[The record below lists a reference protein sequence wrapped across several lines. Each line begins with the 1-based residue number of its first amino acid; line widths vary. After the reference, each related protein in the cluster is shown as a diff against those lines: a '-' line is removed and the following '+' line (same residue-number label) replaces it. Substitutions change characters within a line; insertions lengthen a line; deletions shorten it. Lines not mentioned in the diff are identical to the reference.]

1 MKIRNDFVTNSSS
14 SSFIIAKHKDC
25 TREMIYEMLA
35 PSKHIIKQF
44 LKSNGSYV
52 SIPYELELAIKE
64 NDDKK
69 IEELGLKCLGNELFD
84 CELEDAYLEIDGWKV
99 LAGECS
105 NESDSL
111 LSEFL
116 YEHGNCF
123 RSHDYI
129 KVG

>member
-99 LAGECS
+99 SAGECS

-123 RSHDYI
+123 RSNEYI

>member
-84 CELEDAYLEIDGWKV
+84 CRLEEAYLEIDGWKV
-99 LAGECS
+99 SAGECG

-111 LSEFL
+111 LSGFL
-116 YEHGNCF
+116 YEYGNCF
-123 RSHDYI
+123 GSNEYI